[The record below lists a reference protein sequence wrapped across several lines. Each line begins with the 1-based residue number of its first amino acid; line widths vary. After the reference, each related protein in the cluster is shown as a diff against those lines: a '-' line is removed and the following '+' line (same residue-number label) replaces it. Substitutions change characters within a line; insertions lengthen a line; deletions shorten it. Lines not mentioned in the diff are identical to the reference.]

1 MAGFS
6 QGGGVGLILAEWMIE
21 GRPSRDVF
29 ALDVARF
36 GNWVTPAYTRLK
48 VTENY
53 QRRFAVAYP
62 NEELP
67 AARPLNTTP
76 AYGLWQAAG
85 AVFGQ
90 SYGMEAVNY
99 FATDGAPAY
108 ETPSFRRSDAFAAI
122 AAECRAV
129 REAVGLNEI
138 HNFGK
143 YSVTGPGAAA
153 WLDRIMA
160 GRMPAIGRVS
170 LSPML
175 NDTGRIIGDFTISRL
190 AETDFQLTASFS
202 AQAYHMRWF
211 ANHLPS
217 DGSVQIE
224 NISTSLLGF
233 QIAGPQSRA
242 LLAAVARADVSTAAL
257 PFLSVAEMDIG
268 VSRAR
273 VQRLSFTGDLGY
285 EIYVPAN
292 EQVALYKTLTAAG
305 QVFGLRPFGMRA
317 MMSLR
322 LEKAFGAWLR
332 EYRPDYLP
340 LETGLGRFVA
350 YNKAADFIG
359 KAAAAAE
366 LAAGPARRL
375 CSFVVDAGDADV
387 WADEPIWLDDEVQGF
402 VTSGG
407 FAHYVG
413 KSVALGFVPTEQVV
427 AGREVDIE
435 ILGERRPAYLITEP
449 LFDPAGVRMR
459 E

>member
-1 MAGFS
+1 M
-6 QGGGVGLILAEWMIE
+6 
-21 GRPSRDVF
+21 
-29 ALDVARF
+29 
-36 GNWVTPAYTRLK
+36 
-48 VTENY
+48 
-53 QRRFAVAYP
+53 
-62 NEELP
+62 
-67 AARPLNTTP
+67 
-76 AYGLWQAAG
+76 
-85 AVFGQ
+85 
-90 SYGMEAVNY
+90 
-99 FATDGAPAY
+99 
-108 ETPSFRRSDAFAAI
+108 
-122 AAECRAV
+122 
-129 REAVGLNEI
+129 
-138 HNFGK
+138 
-143 YSVTGPGAAA
+143 
-153 WLDRIMA
+153 
-160 GRMPAIGRVS
+160 
-170 LSPML
+170 
-175 NDTGRIIGDFTISRL
+175 
-190 AETDFQLTASFS
+190 
-202 AQAYHMRWF
+202 
-211 ANHLPS
+211 
-217 DGSVQIE
+217 
-224 NISTSLLGF
+224 
-233 QIAGPQSRA
+233 
-242 LLAAVARADVSTAAL
+242 
-257 PFLSVAEMDIG
+257 
-268 VSRAR
+268 
-273 VQRLSFTGDLGY
+273 
-285 EIYVPAN
+285 PAN

-305 QVFGLRPFGMRA
+305 EAFGLRPFGMRA

-413 KSVALGFVPTEQVV
+413 KSVALGFVPTEQAV